1 MNGVSFPQLAAR
13 DLGGREVA
21 LPAGLP
27 GERNV
32 VLIAFRRDQQ
42 QLVDSWVPWLEQRAA
57 ADPGLRF
64 VELPALG
71 LQWEPARPAIDGG
84 MAAAI
89 RDQAVRRRTLTVYT
103 DLRRVTVPLGIDDRS
118 TIWLC
123 LVDRAGRV
131 AWRGSGGLDPA
142 TAAALDTAL
151 ATAPE
156 PAAAAAQAAG
166 PEAEQ
171 FEMAFDPRFRLP
183 LAALGV
189 TPATAHVTV
198 AADRLVACFGP
209 WVCRT
214 APANVQEVRLTG
226 PYRWYRAIGPRLSL
240 ADHGLTFGSTP
251 ARGVCLLFR
260 EPVPGIGPLGLI
272 RHPDLTLT
280 AADPERL
287 AATVRRHAGL
297 PGSRTLRRRELPRW
311 PARGDPAG
319 KPRGLR
325 DGISAA
331 WRASSC
337 GSPTKRAARAPISAS
352 ATSPGPALAG
362 GAPDQG
368 GRWVRPRSG
377 PSAARRRARLLAGT
391 GDRAGPPAAAA
402 RRDETAW
409 PGWNC
414 Q

>member
-151 ATAPE
+151 AAAPE
-156 PAAAAAQAAG
+156 LATAAAQAAG

-214 APANVQEVRLTG
+214 APANVQAVRLTG
-226 PYRWYRAIGPRLSL
+226 PYRWHRAIGPRLSL
-240 ADHGLTFGSTP
+240 AGHGLTFGSTP

-272 RHPDLTLT
+272 RHPNLTL
-280 AADPERL
+280 
-287 AATVRRHAGL
+287 
-297 PGSRTLRRRELPRW
+297 S
-311 PARGDPAG
+311 
-319 KPRGLR
+319 
-325 DGISAA
+325 
-331 WRASSC
+331 
-337 GSPTKRAARAPISAS
+337 ARA
-352 ATSPGPALAG
+352 
-362 GAPDQG
+362 
-368 GRWVRPRSG
+368 
-377 PSAARRRARLLAGT
+377 
-391 GDRAGPPAAAA
+391 
-402 RRDETAW
+402 ETKGSC
-409 PGWNC
+409 PNNPLVVCGMSNGC
-414 Q
+414 

>member
-1 MNGVSFPQLAAR
+1 MKGVSFPQLAAR

-42 QLVDSWVPWLEQRAA
+42 QLVSSWVPWLEQRAA

-71 LQWEPARPAIDGG
+71 LQWEPAGPAIDGG

-156 PAAAAAQAAG
+156 PAAAAAQAAW

-214 APANVQEVRLTG
+214 ALANVQEVRLTG

-272 RHPDLTLT
+272 RHPNLTLT

-297 PGSRTLRRRELPRW
+297 PGL
-311 PARGDPAG
+311 
-319 KPRGLR
+319 
-325 DGISAA
+325 
-331 WRASSC
+331 
-337 GSPTKRAARAPISAS
+337 
-352 ATSPGPALAG
+352 
-362 GAPDQG
+362 
-368 GRWVRPRSG
+368 
-377 PSAARRRARLLAGT
+377 
-391 GDRAGPPAAAA
+391 
-402 RRDETAW
+402 
-409 PGWNC
+409 
-414 Q
+414 